1 MGAVTGARRKFGR
14 YVILG
19 DIAQGRIST
28 VSCASDGDSGRI
40 LALKVIYL
48 DRPEGSRNTSTAP
61 ALPDTLARDLARLS
75 SLHHPNIPTLFE
87 YGVLDG
93 KLYLAS
99 ALIDGVPLTRLLH
112 DHAPIPPGRAV
123 AITAAVANALGFA
136 NGAGLVHGTLDASDI
151 LICPD
156 DRVYVTGF
164 GTGSLATAPEKT
176 GARRPDA
183 ERDSGESAFADV
195 RASARLLKRMLSGQK
210 LPGNLKSLFK
220 VADAERGSVAG
231 VHDARTFQLAL
242 ETLCA
247 GLSSTQARKIE
258 KADPPRWLAPGL
270 ATAVILAGSALAGWH
285 LLTGSDKHAV
295 TVIPGNQ
302 PDIQLAT
309 GGGSSNAASPV
320 VPRPTQTGPVE
331 DRLPA
336 PAPTATLI
344 SVQPATPS
352 ADGSALPSSATTAP
366 PDPESPAAGLPESL
380 AATLVSTAPC
390 AILTIDDGVKDS
402 IKVKGMV
409 AGPDALHEAA
419 GTLPKTVADQPVT
432 LELGEA
438 PAPFCDVLTLLAEA
452 RKRDLLMPQPMAI
465 TFPTT
470 GGSFQGGQDLLF
482 DLHGPDDPVHLQIDY
497 FAADGS
503 VVHLLPNPLEPN
515 SAFAASTTRRLGE
528 RHINSRHWTIAPPF
542 GVELIVAIATP
553 NPLFSSPRP
562 EAEPSVVYM
571 TDLRQALSAASDGD
585 AADGNHTAPR
595 AAAYFITTMSPPSLP
610 ASETEATAIAEPA
623 TNAE

>member
-1 MGAVTGARRKFGR
+1 MTGARRKFGR

-19 DIAQGRIST
+19 DIAQGRIGT

-48 DRPEGSRNTSTAP
+48 DRPEDGHDTNTDP

-123 AITAAVANALGFA
+123 AITAAVAGALGFA

-164 GTGSLATAPEKT
+164 GTGSLAVTPEKA
-176 GARRPDA
+176 GAHRPDTD
-183 ERDSGESAFADV
+183 RDSDEAAFADV

-210 LPGNLKSLFK
+210 IPGNLKSLFK
-220 VADAERGSVAG
+220 VADAERGAVAG

-258 KADPPRWLAPGL
+258 KADPPKWLAPGL
-270 ATAVILAGSALAGWH
+270 ATAVILAGSAIAGWH
-285 LLTGSDKHAV
+285 LLSGGDRHAV
-295 TVIPGNQ
+295 TTIPDNQ
-302 PDIQLAT
+302 PDIAPLAT
-309 GGGSSNAASPV
+309 GGGSNNAASPV

-331 DRLPA
+331 NRLPA
-336 PAPTATLI
+336 PEPIATLI

-352 ADGSALPSSATTAP
+352 AEGPALRSNATTTLTE
-366 PDPESPAAGLPESL
+366 PESPTVTLPESL

-390 AILTIDDGVKDS
+390 AILAIDDGVKDS
-402 IKVKGMV
+402 LKIKGMV
-409 AGPDALHEAA
+409 AGSDALHEAA
-419 GTLPKTVADQPVT
+419 RTLPKTVAGQPVT

-438 PAPFCDVLTLLAEA
+438 PALFCDVLTLLAEA
-452 RKRDLLMPQPMAI
+452 RKRDLLKPRAMAI

-482 DLHGPDDPVHLQIDY
+482 DLHGPDDPAHLQIDY

-542 GVELIVAIATP
+542 GVELIVAIASP
-553 NPLFSSPRP
+553 NPLFPSPRP
-562 EAEPSVVYM
+562 EAEPSVVYL

-585 AADGNHTAPR
+585 AADGGHTAPR
-595 AAAYFITTMSPPSLP
+595 AAVYFITTVSPPSLP
-610 ASETEATAIAEPA
+610 ASGSKATAIGEPA
-623 TNAE
+623 TKAE